1 MTGFVHLR
9 LHTEY
14 SLVDGLVR
22 VSPLVKRVAELG
34 MPAVA
39 VTDVTNFYGLIKFHK
54 AAFAAGIKPVFGAD
68 LRVRDDEDGERSYP
82 ISLLAMN
89 DAGYHNLTL
98 LISRAFTEGQ
108 HLGTPLVERSWLAEH
123 ADGVIALS
131 VGAQGD
137 VGQALLGG
145 KTDLARQRLPHWMG
159 VFPGRYYLE
168 LHRTGSD
175 GDEEHLHA
183 AVELS
188 AETDCPVVA
197 TNDVTFLS
205 ADEFEAHE
213 ARVCIGE
220 GRTLD
225 DPRRARP

>member
-22 VSPLVKRVAELG
+22 IGPLVKRVAELE

-54 AAFAAGIKPVFGAD
+54 AAFSSGIKPIFGVD
-68 LRVRDDEDGERSYP
+68 LRVRDDDEGDRSYP
-82 ISLLAMN
+82 LSLLAMN
-89 DAGYHNLTL
+89 AAGYHNLTL

-108 HLGTPLVERSWLAEH
+108 HLGVPQVDREWLADH

-131 VGAQGD
+131 AGAQGD

-145 KTDLARQRLPHWMG
+145 KLDLARSRLDHWLS
-159 VFPGRYYLE
+159 VYPGRYYLE
-168 LHRTGSD
+168 LHPLPLLPTHPSPP
-175 GDEEHLHA
+175 
-183 AVELS
+183 LS
-188 AETDCPVVA
+188 HSFAM
-197 TNDVTFLS
+197 
-205 ADEFEAHE
+205 
-213 ARVCIGE
+213 I
-220 GRTLD
+220 
-225 DPRRARP
+225 